1 MGRLQQDV
9 LLRQAQQAYAAGDMG
24 KAWTLSGQLL
34 QNNNNS
40 AEALIMQGQVAL
52 AQNHF
57 DLADEQVLKAA
68 SLRPNDP
75 RPHLLLAAIRSHQG
89 RYDEAVARC
98 DKVLRRHPDNPQAL
112 AGKADAYEKWGQR
125 DKARA
130 VLRPLIEGG
139 GETTQQ
145 AIIQAQLDLHDRND
159 EAVIDLTAKHIRQ
172 TAAGGREFPH
182 LHFLQGRAL
191 ERAKRF
197 NEAFAAY
204 EQGNASLGAD
214 FDADAWHAR
223 IDGLIETFAPDRF
236 ASVPRAAH
244 GSELPIFVLG
254 MPRSGSTLVET
265 ILAAHP
271 DVAGAGEFPAMEEI
285 VHSIGSDIGSNLP
298 YPACIED
305 LDQADV
311 DTIAGRYLDRLRGA
325 DDEAS
330 RIADKY
336 LNNYLHLGL
345 LSILF
350 PQARIIQCRRHALDT
365 CFSCFQTPLWATV
378 HPYATDLANLGVVFL
393 AYERIMRHWRDT
405 LEIPMLEV
413 QYEALVADQEATT
426 RRLLEF
432 CGLDFDERCLRYYE
446 VRGPVQTASYDQVNR
461 PIYSSSVGRHKNFES
476 HLGPLTQVLAAGGW
490 TEEA

>member
-9 LLRQAQQAYAAGDMG
+9 LLRQAQQAYAAGDMR
-24 KAWTLSGQLL
+24 KAWALSEQLL
-34 QNNNNS
+34 LNDKNN

-57 DLADEQVLKAA
+57 DLAAEHVLKAA
-68 SLRPNDP
+68 SLRPSDP
-75 RPHLLLAAIRSHQG
+75 RPQLLLADIRIHQG

-98 DKVLRRHPDNPQAL
+98 DKVLRRQPDNPQAL
-112 AGKADAYEKWGQR
+112 AGKAEAYEKSGQR

-139 GETTQQ
+139 GETTPQ

-159 EAVIDLTAKHIRQ
+159 EAVIDLTAKHLRQ
-172 TAAGGREFPH
+172 AAAAGQKSPH
-182 LHFLQGRAL
+182 LHFLQGRSL
-191 ERAKRF
+191 ERAQRF
-197 NEAFAAY
+197 DEAFAAY
-204 EQGNASLGAD
+204 EQGNASLDAD
-214 FDADAWHAR
+214 FDAADWHAQ
-223 IDGLIETFAPDRF
+223 IDGLIETFAPDQF
-236 ASVPRAAH
+236 AKVPRAAH

-254 MPRSGSTLVET
+254 MPRSGSTLVES

-285 VHSIGSDIGSNLP
+285 VYSIGSDIGSNLP

-311 DTIAGRYLDRLRGA
+311 DTIAGKYLDRLRGT

-336 LNNYLHLGL
+336 LSNYLHIGL
-345 LSILF
+345 LAILF
-350 PQARIIQCRRHALDT
+350 PQARIIHCRRHALDT

-405 LEIPMLEV
+405 LEIPMLELP
-413 QYEALVADQEATT
+413 YEAIVADQEAMT
-426 RRLLEF
+426 RRLLDF

-446 VRGPVQTASYDQVNR
+446 VGGPVQTASYDQVNR
-461 PIYSSSVGRHKNFES
+461 PIYSSSVGRYKNFEK
-476 HLGPLTQVLAAGGW
+476 HLGPLTEALAAGGW

>member
-1 MGRLQQDV
+1 MERLQQDV
-9 LLRQAQQAYAAGDMG
+9 LLRQVQQAYAASDMR
-24 KAWTLSGQLL
+24 KAWNLSEQLL
-34 QNNNNS
+34 RIDKNN
-40 AEALIMQGQVAL
+40 AMALIMQGQVAL

-57 DLADEQVLKAA
+57 DLAAEQVLKAA
-68 SLRPNDP
+68 SLRPSDP
-75 RPHLLLAAIRSHQG
+75 RPHLLLADIRIHQG

-112 AGKADAYEKWGQR
+112 AGKADAYEKWGHR

-139 GETTQQ
+139 GETTPQ
-145 AIIQAQLDLHDRND
+145 AVIQARLDLHDHND
-159 EAVIDLTAKHIRQ
+159 EAVIDLTAKHLRQ
-172 TAAGGREFPH
+172 TAAGGQKFPH

-197 NEAFAAY
+197 DAAFAAY
-204 EQGNASLGAD
+204 EQGNASLDAD
-214 FDADAWHAR
+214 FDADAWHAQ
-223 IDGLIETFAPDRF
+223 IDGFIETFAPDRF
-236 ASVPRAAH
+236 ADVPRAAH

-265 ILAAHP
+265 ILGAHP

-285 VHSIGSDIGSNLP
+285 VYSIGSDIGSNLP

-311 DTIAGRYLDRLRGA
+311 DTIAGKYLDRLRGT

-330 RIADKY
+330 RITDKY
-336 LNNYLHLGL
+336 LSNYLHIGL
-345 LSILF
+345 LAILF
-350 PQARIIQCRRHALDT
+350 PQARIIHCRRHALDI

-393 AYERIMRHWRDT
+393 AYERIMRHWRPRGRVPG
-405 LEIPMLEV
+405 LR
-413 QYEALVADQEATT
+413 ADH
-426 RRLLEF
+426 
-432 CGLDFDERCLRYYE
+432 
-446 VRGPVQTASYDQVNR
+446 AS
-461 PIYSSSVGRHKNFES
+461 
-476 HLGPLTQVLAAGGW
+476 LA
-490 TEEA
+490 